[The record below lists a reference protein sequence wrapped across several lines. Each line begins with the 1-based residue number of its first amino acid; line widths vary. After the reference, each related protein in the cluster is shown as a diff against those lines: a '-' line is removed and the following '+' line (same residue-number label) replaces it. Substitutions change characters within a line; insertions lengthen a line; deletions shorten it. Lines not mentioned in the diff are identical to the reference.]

1 MISTHAT
8 KIEVSTVLGTQRDKL
23 IADKIND
30 EMVELKNLASQNKS
44 DLKIMSN
51 EMKDFGKKFPRF
63 ESEMGNM
70 KVDVSSKCSRE
81 EINAIRN
88 AVPGMVTKHELEE
101 VREQSK
107 EFISKRD
114 LLEYKQDIIKMQ
126 ETLKKQPIKTELDSF
141 KKQIDTVIEKLNNDK
156 VEKYIFKDEIDML
169 KKAVEIPRQEISKL
183 EEKVDH
189 EIQKLKK
196 VTDKLFQNIELKVS
210 IDAIMEINDKI
221 NKMA

>member
-1 MISTHAT
+1 MSKLIHDMISTHAT

-30 EMVELKNLASQNKS
+30 EMVELKNLAIQHKS

-63 ESEMGNM
+63 ESEIGNM

-88 AVPGMVTKHELEE
+88 AVPGMVTKLELED
-101 VREQSK
+101 VREQTK

-114 LLEYKQDIIKMQ
+114 LMEYKQDIIKMQ
-126 ETLKKQPIKTELDSF
+126 ENLKK
-141 KKQIDTVIEKLNNDK
+141 
-156 VEKYIFKDEIDML
+156 
-169 KKAVEIPRQEISKL
+169 
-183 EEKVDH
+183 
-189 EIQKLKK
+189 
-196 VTDKLFQNIELKVS
+196 
-210 IDAIMEINDKI
+210 
-221 NKMA
+221 

>member
-8 KIEVSTVLGTQRDKL
+8 KIEVTTVLGTQSNK
-23 IADKIND
+23 IFADKIND

-81 EINAIRN
+81 EVNAIRN

-114 LLEYKQDIIKMQ
+114 LLDYKQDIIKMQ
-126 ETLKKQPIKTELDSF
+126 ETLKK
-141 KKQIDTVIEKLNNDK
+141 
-156 VEKYIFKDEIDML
+156 
-169 KKAVEIPRQEISKL
+169 
-183 EEKVDH
+183 
-189 EIQKLKK
+189 
-196 VTDKLFQNIELKVS
+196 
-210 IDAIMEINDKI
+210 
-221 NKMA
+221 